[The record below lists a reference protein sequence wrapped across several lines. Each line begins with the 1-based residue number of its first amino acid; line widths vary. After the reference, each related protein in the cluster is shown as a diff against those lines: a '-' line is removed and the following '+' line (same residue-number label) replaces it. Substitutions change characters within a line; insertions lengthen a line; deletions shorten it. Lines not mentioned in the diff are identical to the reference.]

1 MEKGGRRM
9 RDERHNFVV
18 EKLKEM
24 LIEMK
29 ESYENRELIRQDI
42 IRQYRELEQL
52 VKYLPE
58 DFAGK
63 DWMEQNLV
71 KQEALLDEMEEVSKS
86 NRKYIEQCE
95 KSSAS
100 ITYAID
106 LHAQDVLSDEELQDT
121 IRMEAEIIEAHN
133 PVFFGVD

>member
-1 MEKGGRRM
+1 M

-42 IRQYRELEQL
+42 IRQYRDLEHL
-52 VKYLPE
+52 VKYLPD
-58 DFAGK
+58 DFTGK
-63 DWMEQNLV
+63 DWMEKNLV
-71 KQEALLDEMEEVSKS
+71 KQESLLGEMEEASKAQ
-86 NRKYIEQCE
+86 RKYIDQCV

-121 IRMEAEIIEAHN
+121 IQMEAELIEAHN
-133 PVFFGVD
+133 PE

>member
-86 NRKYIEQCE
+86 NRKYIDQCE
-95 KSSAS
+95 KSSIA
-100 ITYAID
+100 ITYALD

-121 IRMEAEIIEAHN
+121 IQMEAELIEAHN
-133 PVFFGVD
+133 PEYYGVD